1 MLTDSKGWT
10 SALVTARWPSEEKSM
25 SDLLL
30 QRHLGWLTRAGD
42 RRKERSKRIWI
53 QGDVMMLEFEKR
65 GWPLRINVEK
75 DLHSGLKEQG
85 HAKKRWNSG
94 FR

>member
-1 MLTDSKGWT
+1 M
-10 SALVTARWPSEEKSM
+10 
-25 SDLLL
+25 
-30 QRHLGWLTRAGD
+30 
-42 RRKERSKRIWI
+42 RKERSKRIWI

-94 FR
+94 LR